1 MFRFLSMQSYFLR
14 SEKLFWCF
22 RFLKGNKF
30 SPGVFF
36 VVFRAWARVAGF
48 HFLKYEKSFLFR
60 KHKKNLSLRIF
71 SLTLD
76 LQMFC
81 RTIYNVYFR
90 LYSFLLESHAFRNLL
105 SFKLNIFKSDWS
117 RFANKNLHF

>member
-48 HFLKYEKSFLFR
+48 HFQKYEKSFLFR

-71 SLTLD
+71 SLRFHFQKYKEFFLGWIFVILLFFIYYYYYHYYHWGR
-76 LQMFC
+76 LQLG
-81 RTIYNVYFR
+81 RV
-90 LYSFLLESHAFRNLL
+90 S
-105 SFKLNIFKSDWS
+105 
-117 RFANKNLHF
+117 